1 MRQRRVGKAEISW
14 SAHNGEKNR
23 KNVSLLLVG
32 FVMLLCGLEEDWF
45 DLDGYYS

>member
-1 MRQRRVGKAEISW
+1 MRQRRVGDAEISW
-14 SAHNGEKNR
+14 SAH

-32 FVMLLCGLEEDWF
+32 FVMLLCGLEEEWF